1 MKNLTLQTVVMVNK
15 TKCNDKRLCLRSPLF
30 LPILTKSR
38 SLGFRLPASPEVKY
52 PPEGI
57 FRLIN
62 GRVDQRKGFP
72 EIPKILEKEARS
84 RSID

>member
-1 MKNLTLQTVVMVNK
+1 
-15 TKCNDKRLCLRSPLF
+15 
-30 LPILTKSR
+30 LTKSR